1 MGLKTTNFE
10 AKKMGEVLPEAYAI
24 IRKIVTGENGQG
36 VATIGVHR
44 TRELASNPNIKP
56 FHEEKI
62 YFTVV
67 RNVND
72 RETVYK
78 KATTPYKSVEPNEE
92 IGKDEEVIKYPF
104 FYGWENDI
112 ISGE

>member
-10 AKKMGEVLPEAYAI
+10 AKKMGEILPEAYAI
-24 IRKIVTGENGQG
+24 IRSTVVNSNGQG

-44 TRELASNPNIKP
+44 TRELASNPNITP
-56 FHEEKI
+56 YHEEKI
-62 YFTVV
+62 YFTVN

-78 KATTPYKSVEPNEE
+78 KATTPYMTKEFNPETNMVED
-92 IGKDEEVIKYPF
+92 KEVKPF